1 VAGRPV
7 ARMVAIRSRRVRD
20 LTSMSD
26 GMRAQHGNCDHRG
39 LLEVEWAGGY
49 YRMRCTLCGEI
60 GPTRKTPEAA
70 RKALLVLGARDGTR
84 APRG

>member
-1 VAGRPV
+1 
-7 ARMVAIRSRRVRD
+7 MVAIRFRRVRD

-26 GMRAQHGNCDHRG
+26 GMREQHDSCDHRSR
-39 LLEVEWAGGY
+39 LEVERAGGY
-49 YRMRCTLCGEI
+49 YRVRCTVCGEI
-60 GPTRKTPEAA
+60 GPARKTPEAA